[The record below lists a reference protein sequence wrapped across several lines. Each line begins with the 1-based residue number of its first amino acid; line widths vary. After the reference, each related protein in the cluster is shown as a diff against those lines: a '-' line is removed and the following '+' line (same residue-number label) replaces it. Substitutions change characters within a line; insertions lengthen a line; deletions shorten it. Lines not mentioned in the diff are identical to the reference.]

1 MEKILRV
8 VKKLLPKKF
17 FAILETPY
25 HFFLAFLGAI
35 IYRFPTQK
43 LTLIGITGTKGK
55 TTTAELVNAILEEA
69 GFKTALAGTLRFKI
83 GEKSKPNL
91 FKMTMPGRFF
101 LQRFFRDAVSAK
113 CTHGIVE
120 ITSEGAKQFRHRF
133 LSLNALIF
141 TNIAPEHIESHG
153 SYENYLNAKLNI
165 GEQLLRSKKL
175 PKFFIG
181 NKDDS
186 ETKKFLELG
195 LLKNSRLFSI
205 KDAEKIQLSKDGAS
219 FFWRQKEIK
228 TKLVGE
234 FNVYNSLAALSLGE
248 AFQIPLQKMANALQ
262 NFKGVPGRAEEV
274 RAGQDFTVVVDYAH
288 TPDSLEALYRAYKSH
303 RKICVLSGTGGGRD
317 KWKRPKMGE
326 IASTYCESIILTDE
340 DPYDENPL
348 EIISDIKK
356 GISNPNVE
364 IETDRRV
371 AISKALKKAEKD
383 NVVLITGK
391 GTDPYIMGQGGTRTP
406 WSDYGV
412 AREELLELLKAKSY
426 EL

>member
-1 MEKILRV
+1 MEKILSV
-8 VKKLLPKKF
+8 VKKFLPKKVF
-17 FAILETPY
+17 TILQTPY

-219 FFWRQKEIK
+219 FLWHGEKIETRM
-228 TKLVGE
+228 VGE

-248 AFQIPLQKMANALQ
+248 AFQIPVQKMANALQ

-274 RAGQDFTVVVDYAH
+274 RAGQDFTVVVD
-288 TPDSLEALYRAYKSH
+288 
-303 RKICVLSGTGGGRD
+303 
-317 KWKRPKMGE
+317 
-326 IASTYCESIILTDE
+326 
-340 DPYDENPL
+340 
-348 EIISDIKK
+348 
-356 GISNPNVE
+356 
-364 IETDRRV
+364 
-371 AISKALKKAEKD
+371 
-383 NVVLITGK
+383 
-391 GTDPYIMGQGGTRTP
+391 
-406 WSDYGV
+406 
-412 AREELLELLKAKSY
+412 
-426 EL
+426 